1 MKSMLVSLVYM
12 SPNYEDESIVNNMIP
27 ITEWD
32 EITYEEYTILLSNL
46 HRIKNPLG
54 RAVLIVKE
62 ENINQTLSDVMKQV
76 ENELLEEKRIAE
88 QKAAKKAAQ
97 RKKLKESA
105 EQEMQYAKEQ
115 RAKLYEQLRQE
126 FN

>member
-12 SPNYEDESIVNNMIP
+12 SPNHDYEDANIVNMIP

-32 EITYEEYTILLSNL
+32 EITYEEYMLLLSNL
-46 HRIKNPLG
+46 HRIKNPAG

-62 ENINQTLSDVMKQV
+62 ENINQALTDVMKQI

-88 QKAAKKAAQ
+88 QKVAK
-97 RKKLKESA
+97 
-105 EQEMQYAKEQ
+105 

>member
-1 MKSMLVSLVYM
+1 MLVSLVYM